1 MSDGTSTGPAH
12 FRRDVRDG
20 VLTITFTRDAKL
32 NAVSGSML
40 DGLHAAVSDLGDD
53 DELRVLVITAEGRDF
68 TAGMDITTI
77 DTRMG
82 FEDDGSVNGRSV
94 RRIYRRLHLLMD
106 EIEAIEKPVILAAQG
121 PCRGFG
127 LELASS
133 CDFRFASDRT
143 SFSLP
148 EIPNLAV
155 LPGSGG
161 ISRLTRLVGPHWARW
176 LAMAARTVDADR
188 ALAIGLV
195 HDVFPREQFAASV
208 QRFADDLVALS
219 PQALG
224 LAKLAIEA
232 SVGADRVT
240 ARDFDRVA
248 NTLLLT
254 SQEHL
259 AKVRAFQ
266 KQAGG

>member
-1 MSDGTSTGPAH
+1 MSEH
-12 FRRDVRDG
+12 FRRELDDG
-20 VLTITFTRDAKL
+20 VLTITFTRDDKL
-32 NAVSGSML
+32 NAVSAPML
-40 DGLHAAVSDLGDD
+40 AALRGAVADLGDD
-53 DELRVLVITAEGRDF
+53 DAVRVLVITAEGRHF

-77 DTRMG
+77 DTSMG
-82 FEDDGSVNGRSV
+82 FEPDGSVNGRSV
-94 RRIYRRLHLLMD
+94 RRTYRALHLLMD

-127 LELASS
+127 VELAVS
-133 CDFRFASDRT
+133 CDFRFAAPRT
-143 SFSLP
+143 TFALP
-148 EIPNLAV
+148 EVPNLGV

-176 LAMAARTVDADR
+176 LAMAARPVDAER
-188 ALAIGLV
+188 ALTIGLV
-195 HDVFPREQFAASV
+195 HDVFTDEEFAASV
-208 QRFADDLVALS
+208 REFARSLVALS

-224 LAKLAIEA
+224 LAKLAIDAAA
-232 SVGADRVT
+232 SVDRTT

-254 SQEHL
+254 SEEHL

-266 KQAGG
+266 QRAAAPRE